1 MRENN
6 SVNPSSKI
14 VFRKC
19 ILNNSLA
26 KTCFPK
32 YFLMRQIM
40 FIFFLYILL
49 NRPKRRIM
57 ASLSGSSQSD
67 SSGADQTSSQGQ
79 KGD

>member
-6 SVNPSSKI
+6 SVNPSSLFI
-14 VFRKC
+14 FRKC
-19 ILNNSLA
+19 ILNNLA
-26 KTCFPK
+26 KTCFVNILSWNK
-32 YFLMRQIM
+32 LGLI
-40 FIFFLYILL
+40 LSLHILL